1 MSMHSSTTIH
11 RASAPVGRDGRTGRS
26 LFGFLGRIATA
37 RSFWTTLA
45 AFVAIMVAYSV
56 VNLPQIILRATGYTG
71 SLQWYAIDNAVGAPT
86 SKVYADL
93 ATYGSIGRAVVIVNH
108 LTFDVLFPLAYMTL
122 LAISLTLIGR
132 SLFGLKGP
140 WRWLTLMPVAAGL
153 CDFAENIGIVA
164 MCLAYPTHATTLGV
178 ARLTSTFTSLKFS
191 LLAVSLVLVL
201 LGTAAVGVR
210 RGIARVGKER
220 VSATA

>member
-1 MSMHSSTTIH
+1 MSIRSSTTIH
-11 RASAPVGRDGRTGRS
+11 RASRVGRDGRTGRS
-26 LFGFLGRIATA
+26 LFGFLGRISTA

-45 AFVAIMVAYSV
+45 AFVAIMVVYSG
-56 VNLPQIILRATGYTG
+56 VNLPQSILRATGYTG

-93 ATYGSIGRAVVIVNH
+93 AAYGSVGRTVVIVNH
-108 LTFDVLFPLAYMTL
+108 LTFDVVFPLAYMTL
-122 LAISLTLIGR
+122 LAISITLIGR
-132 SLFGLKGP
+132 SLFGSKGP

-153 CDFAENIGIVA
+153 CDFAENTGIVA
-164 MCLAYPTHATTLGV
+164 LCLAYPTHTATLAV

-201 LGTAAVGVR
+201 LGAAAVGVR

-220 VSATA
+220 APATA